1 MQKQIKPTKLSKMET
16 ILELPLNVSTLT
28 LLAVTNDLLVVFSVF
43 GIAIRG
49 EALRYTA
56 VARVISSSD
65 VFGYRPP
72 VFHVMDICVDCI
84 QQI

>member
-49 EALRYTA
+49 DTLRFLA
-56 VARVISSSD
+56 VVLSSD